1 MLINLYNKY
10 KAVFFLSNSKN
21 LNNNLADKELAAIKS
36 LRNNQ
41 DLKETYLKELKEFK
55 EPQEKLFNQDLV
67 MLCKPDKGTGVVVC
81 NKKEYIAKMNV
92 ILNHQLKFKNM
103 DSDNRLPN
111 LTRF

>member
-1 MLINLYNKY
+1 MLINLYSKY
-10 KAVFFLSNSKN
+10 KTVFFLSKSKN
-21 LNNNLADKELAAIKS
+21 LNNNLADEELAAIKS

-41 DLKETYLKELKEFK
+41 DL
-55 EPQEKLFNQDLV
+55 V
-67 MLCKPDKGTGVVVC
+67 ILCKPDKGTGVVVC

-103 DSDNRLPN
+103 DSNNRLPN